1 MKTGI
6 LIIIFLAIN
15 LIVKAQQDP
24 QFSQNMFNHMTVN
37 PAFAGLQN
45 KWVISGIYR
54 NQWQSM
60 PDAPETYALNVDAP
74 LRIVG
79 WDGGFGLN
87 VLKDKLGLQS
97 ALQIMLNYSFKQTF
111 RWGVWSV
118 GIKVGMVNEKIGADW
133 YIPESGEH
141 KPAVDDPA
149 LNQEDVSKILFDMGA
164 GTFLNG
170 ENFYTGLAVSHLTK
184 PRFTVGQSG
193 EFFLTPHLYWTG
205 GYAIRLTPVWD
216 IQPSAFLVTDFVSVQ
231 YTLNANAVYKKR
243 LWGGVS
249 YRWEDAVVFMGG
261 VMFRNLAM
269 GYSYDWSVSEVGKY
283 TGGSHEVTLSYCF
296 GQQGEKRRKIYK
308 SVRFL

>member
-170 ENFYTGLAVSHLTK
+170 ENFYTGLAV
-184 PRFTVGQSG
+184 
-193 EFFLTPHLYWTG
+193 
-205 GYAIRLTPVWD
+205 
-216 IQPSAFLVTDFVSVQ
+216 
-231 YTLNANAVYKKR
+231 
-243 LWGGVS
+243 
-249 YRWEDAVVFMGG
+249 
-261 VMFRNLAM
+261 
-269 GYSYDWSVSEVGKY
+269 
-283 TGGSHEVTLSYCF
+283 
-296 GQQGEKRRKIYK
+296 
-308 SVRFL
+308 